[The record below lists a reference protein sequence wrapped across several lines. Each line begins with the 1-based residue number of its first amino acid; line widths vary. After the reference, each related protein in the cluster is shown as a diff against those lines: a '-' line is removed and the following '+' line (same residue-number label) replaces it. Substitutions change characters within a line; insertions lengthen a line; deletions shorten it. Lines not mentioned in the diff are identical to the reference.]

1 MNSKKNISKKILFIR
16 HGESLDDTY
25 DEFGSWNNRELTP
38 NGVLTAFKIIEDIQT
53 LHSYEIIYT
62 SPLKR
67 AQQTA
72 SIIGDKLELR
82 VEEDPYLIE
91 RNTYGLLAG
100 VNKDLANEKYPELN
114 ASFLSGQYIHGAER
128 YKDFQLRIQ
137 KMLERL
143 LSSQYNNIIC
153 ITHGYVLTEIIDSY
167 TDKIRNSV
175 GKGSMIELQWDSND
189 FSKKA
194 EIIYSQN
201 ITYTQED
208 NVIESL
214 ALRKFNKE

>member
-38 NGVLTAFKIIEDIQT
+38 NGVLTAFKIIEDIQA

-82 VEEDPYLIE
+82 IEEDPYLIE

-128 YKDFQLRIQ
+128 YKDFRLRIQ

-153 ITHGYVLTEIIDSY
+153 ITHGYVITEVIDTY
-167 TDKIRNSV
+167 TDKVRNSV
-175 GKGSMIELQWDSND
+175 GKGSMIEIQWDSNNLN
-189 FSKKA
+189 KKA
-194 EIIYSQN
+194 EITFSQN
-201 ITYTQED
+201 ITFTQED
-208 NVIESL
+208 NIIESL
-214 ALRKFNKE
+214 ALRKFTQE